1 MLVVGIVIYYLSS
14 DIIIVIIIIIIVIII
29 IIMIPT
35 IKQQL
40 QPMSF
45 DGEGT
50 ELPSLRLQSGN
61 TYYDEDE
68 DDDDSD
74 GSDDK
79 DRFASKYY

>member
-1 MLVVGIVIYYLSS
+1 
-14 DIIIVIIIIIIVIII
+14 
-29 IIMIPT
+29 MIPT

-45 DGEGT
+45 DDEGT

-68 DDDDSD
+68 DDGDSD
-74 GSDDK
+74 GCDDIEK
-79 DRFASKYY
+79 FANKYYWLIVMMITMMMSIMMMIVGCWWL

>member
-1 MLVVGIVIYYLSS
+1 
-14 DIIIVIIIIIIVIII
+14 
-29 IIMIPT
+29 MIPT
-35 IKQQL
+35 FKQQL

-68 DDDDSD
+68 AADDGDDDI
-74 GSDDK
+74 
-79 DRFASKYY
+79 DRFANKYYWLIAMMITMMM

>member
-1 MLVVGIVIYYLSS
+1 
-14 DIIIVIIIIIIVIII
+14 
-29 IIMIPT
+29 MIPT
-35 IKQQL
+35 FKQQL

-68 DDDDSD
+68 AADDGDDDI
-74 GSDDK
+74 
-79 DRFASKYY
+79 DRFANKFY

>member
-1 MLVVGIVIYYLSS
+1 
-14 DIIIVIIIIIIVIII
+14 
-29 IIMIPT
+29 MIPT

-68 DDDDSD
+68 DDGDSD
-74 GSDDK
+74 GCDDI
-79 DRFASKYY
+79 DRFANKYY

>member
-1 MLVVGIVIYYLSS
+1 
-14 DIIIVIIIIIIVIII
+14 
-29 IIMIPT
+29 MIPT

-61 TYYDEDE
+61 TYYDDG
-68 DDDDSD
+68 DSD
-74 GSDDK
+74 GCDDI
-79 DRFASKYY
+79 DRFANKYY